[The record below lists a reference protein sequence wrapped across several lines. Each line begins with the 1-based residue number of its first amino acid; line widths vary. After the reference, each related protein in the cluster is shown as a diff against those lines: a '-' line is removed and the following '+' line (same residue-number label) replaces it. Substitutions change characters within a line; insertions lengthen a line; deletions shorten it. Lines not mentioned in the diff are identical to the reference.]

1 VVETAKAIINQQT
14 PISIA
19 LVTAICGGAYWTGTG
34 VGKTS
39 TDINLMKSSID
50 RQVQIMEQ
58 LKDMAHDNKRRLD
71 LLERE
76 VMRIE

>member
-1 VVETAKAIINQQT
+1 MVETAKGVITQQT
-14 PISIA
+14 PMSIA
-19 LVTAICGGAYWTGTG
+19 LVVAICGGAYWTGTG

-39 TDINLMKSSID
+39 TDINMMRGSIE
-50 RQVQIMEQ
+50 RQISIMEQ

-76 VMRIE
+76 VMKIE